1 MTKVKELNYKALD
14 ELCKKAQVMHSDDL
28 IGIRAGDVVG
38 MIQELKRQK
47 FRLGKLGAKQ
57 AEERMKIRP
66 QRVKVLL
73 KNDDTLGW
81 MYVCSNCKHF
91 VCYNTC
97 AHCGAKLDYSNIEDY
112 NGKVEWEREEE

>member
-28 IGIRAGDVVG
+28 IGIRAGDVVA

>member
-1 MTKVKELNYKALD
+1 MAKYEKVDFKVVDKIYHRVLQLDRDEEVSIKA
-14 ELCKKAQVMHSDDL
+14 
-28 IGIRAGDVVG
+28 GILVDV
-38 MIQELKRQK
+38 IRELKHQK
-47 FRLGKLGAKQ
+47 FRIDKLGAQQ